1 MAPDLEFGRRYLL
14 QTVQRALQ
22 PTAAVSCRG
31 IEDELQQVNKGSF
44 LHEKA
49 MRGHRFDDLQG
60 RQFTTRYA
68 MARGVTKGAQSQ
80 KQMARDAKSVRDT
93 SAKAT
98 SSSQAEQLCAGAVFL
113 VALVLYGWTLAPT
126 VTPTDSGELILAS
139 YGLGVAHPPGVPLWI
154 MLTHIASLVPV
165 GNVAMRINFSS
176 AVFAA
181 LACAMLTL
189 VVAEILI
196 TASCFVATGRK
207 SKASRQES
215 NIENSISRLFI
226 FAPAVGAGLLM
237 AFSRT
242 LWAYAT
248 ITEVYALNAFLI
260 LLIFFLIVRWRRRIV
275 ETRTNS
281 SRAAAADD
289 KWIYAAA
296 FVFGLAMGVHHVT
309 VALTLPAIAVVVFR
323 TEGLKF
329 FTSRRLLYSA
339 LISIG
344 ALILVYSYLPWA
356 ASRSPAMNWGNTRS
370 LQEIWWHITG
380 RQYRVFFSFSPST
393 IGPQFVEFCRLAL
406 REFGF
411 SWLPVTVFFAVAGLA
426 SAYKRDRTAFWFL
439 LLIVLADLA
448 YSLSYEIAEDKDAYY
463 LPAFISIA
471 ISAGVGV
478 RWVIQRAASKPSPIW
493 TPYLA
498 ALTAIVLTSS
508 TAFAANWPFNN
519 RRYDFIASDYVQNL
533 FSTIAPDG
541 LLLTQD
547 WQVASPMLYAQEVE
561 RRRRDVKVV
570 DINLLRRSW
579 YFDYLNQAHPSLME
593 RSREKIDPYLALLK
607 QWEQD
612 PGSFNG
618 NQELT
623 RRISMAFL
631 DLIQAMVRNE
641 IKVAPV
647 YITNDLL
654 VANQT
659 NGYLTQW
666 IPQTYQLVP
675 QGLVFNLATDQ
686 SFHELPDSHLQM
698 RGLVDG
704 TVRFEKDDVINSKI
718 LTAYSRMLTNR
729 GRYLASSNHPERA
742 VIAFKGALTLDP
754 NLAEA
759 RKGLAESEAKLRNP

>member
-1 MAPDLEFGRRYLL
+1 
-14 QTVQRALQ
+14 
-22 PTAAVSCRG
+22 
-31 IEDELQQVNKGSF
+31 
-44 LHEKA
+44 
-49 MRGHRFDDLQG
+49 
-60 RQFTTRYA
+60 
-68 MARGVTKGAQSQ
+68 MARGVTKGVQSQ
-80 KQMARDAKSVRDT
+80 KQMPRDVKSALVT
-93 SAKAT
+93 SAKTT
-98 SSSQAEQLCAGAVFL
+98 SWSQAELLCSGAVFL
-113 VALVLYGWTLAPT
+113 VALIVYGCTLAPT
-126 VTPTDSGELILAS
+126 VTPTDSGELILAA

-154 MLTHIASLVPV
+154 ILTHIASLVPV
-165 GNVAMRINFSS
+165 GNIAVRVNFSS

-189 VVAEILI
+189 VVAELII
-196 TASCFVATGRK
+196 TASSVAAPRRRNK
-207 SKASRQES
+207 PLRQGS
-215 NIENSISRLFI
+215 NIEGSNAGGFLM

-248 ITEVYALNAFLI
+248 ITEVYALNALLI
-260 LLIFFLIVRWRRRIV
+260 LLIFFLVARWRRRTI
-275 ETRTNS
+275 ETRANS
-281 SRAAAADD
+281 GSAEARRDG
-289 KWIYAAA
+289 WIYAAA

-329 FTSRRLLYSA
+329 FISRRFLYSA

-356 ASRSPAMNWGNTRS
+356 ASRSPAMNWGNARS

-393 IGPQFVEFCRLAL
+393 MGPQFVEFCRMAL

-411 SWLPVTVFFAVAGLA
+411 PWLPLTLFLAVAGLA
-426 SAYKRDRTAFWFL
+426 RAYKRERTAFLFL

-471 ISAGVGV
+471 VAAGLGV
-478 RWVIQRAASKPSPIW
+478 RWLIQLAGSSHSPMWKPYMVAA
-493 TPYLA
+493 
-498 ALTAIVLTSS
+498 TAIVLTTT

-519 RRYDFIASDYVQNL
+519 RRHDFIADDYVKNL

-547 WQVASPMLYAQEVE
+547 WQVASPMLYAQEIE
-561 RRRRDVKVV
+561 QRRPDVKVV

-579 YFDYLNQAHPSLME
+579 YFDYLNHAHPGLME
-593 RSREKIDPYLALLK
+593 RSKEKIDPYVAILK

-612 PGSFNG
+612 PGAFTL

-623 RRISMAFL
+623 RRISVAFL
-631 DLIQAMVRNE
+631 DLIQSMVRNE

-654 VANQT
+654 VPNST

-675 QGLVFNLATDQ
+675 EGLVFNLATDQ

-698 RGLVDG
+698 RGLADG
-704 TVRFEKDDVINSKI
+704 TVRFEKDDVINGKI
-718 LTAYSRMLTNR
+718 LPTYSRMLTNR
-729 GRYLASSNHPERA
+729 GRYLALFNQHERA
-742 VIAFKGALTLDP
+742 VVAFNEALALDP

-759 RKGLAESEAKLRNP
+759 QKGLAESEVKLRTP